1 MGSPSLN
8 GRGDAGSR
16 AQEATGRSTGRWPIA
31 FRTACQRVSCF
42 SWLIQVE
49 EGGRSSVP
57 TLQQAEKI
65 QELQTQNLTSAPRI
79 KSSVIGLEWR
89 HHAFDKKCRRKML
102 SGKKQPVGSMACNE
116 VLCPLYRKLCPTS
129 LRKMR
134 ERSFHIF
141 PSITVFHFV
150 TNQTKVNKNWKQY
163 FFYEMDKYFKE

>member
-1 MGSPSLN
+1 MGEGMQAPGHRGPRGGAQAGDLLPSARLVS
-8 GRGDAGSR
+8 AS
-16 AQEATGRSTGRWPIA
+16 AA
-31 FRTACQRVSCF
+31 FPDS
-42 SWLIQVE
+42 QVE

-65 QELQTQNLTSAPRI
+65 QALQTQNLTSAPRI

-163 FFYEMDKYFKE
+163 FFCEMDKYFKE